1 MYHHQAQVNRFEL
14 KYIINEGLAPGIREF
29 LRCHL
34 ELDEYA
40 RPDLANNY
48 VIHSLYLDSP
58 GLDLCLATLHGHK
71 NRFKLRIR
79 FYDDDP
85 LNPVF
90 FEVKQRLNDIINKD
104 RVAVHRRVVHRLL
117 DHNWPEP
124 SDLCQNSPKNFA
136 ALKRFCSLRNV
147 LQADHGLFVSYLRE
161 AWVSAFDD
169 QVRVTFDH
177 QLQASHQLD
186 QTLRMFGL
194 KTWQQPRIEGIVL
207 ELKFCD
213 RFPLWMNEL
222 VQEFDLERTVMAKYV
237 ACVES
242 HWATG
247 PRLSMSPRSAGL

>member
-14 KYIINEGLAPGIREF
+14 KYIIHEGYVAPIREF

-40 RPDLANNY
+40 RPELANNY
-48 VIHSLYLDSP
+48 QIHSLYLDSP

-90 FEVKQRLNDIINKD
+90 FEVKRRVSDVIIKD
-104 RVAVHRRVVHRLL
+104 RVGVHRRSVQRIL

-124 SDLCQNSPKNFA
+124 DDLLQNNPKNFA
-136 ALKRFCSLRNV
+136 DLKKFCSLRNV
-147 LQADHGLFVSYLRE
+147 LEAERGLFVSYLRE
-161 AWVSAFDD
+161 AWVAPFDD

-177 QLQASHQLD
+177 QISASHQLD
-186 QTLRMFGL
+186 DTLRMFGL
-194 KTWQQPRIEGIVL
+194 KTWIQPQIPGIVL

-213 RFPLWMNEL
+213 RFPQWMNEL
-222 VQEFDLERTVMAKYV
+222 VQEFNLERTVMAKYV

-242 HWATG
+242 HWTTG
-247 PRLSMSPRSAGL
+247 PRVSLTPSRVHT